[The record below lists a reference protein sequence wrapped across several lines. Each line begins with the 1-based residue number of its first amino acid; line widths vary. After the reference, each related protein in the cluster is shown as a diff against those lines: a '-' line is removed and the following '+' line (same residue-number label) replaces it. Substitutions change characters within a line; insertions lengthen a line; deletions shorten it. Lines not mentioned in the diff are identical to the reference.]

1 MVRRLPTTSPSDGN
15 LGSSCAGGTNSH
27 TLKYACLLVA
37 KVNVDHIEDELK
49 ASKWLRR
56 RIESAKPYIANAVV
70 WINAIFASRVIASV
84 LLTLSV
90 FSLVFG
96 IDWAGINWLPP
107 ERDQEAIAW
116 ERKLGHVVIATIAI
130 MPFAL
135 ALAFYVYLR
144 TKRGQSPLPW
154 WRGILVGI
162 VLIGIIDWFR

>member
-1 MVRRLPTTSPSDGN
+1 M
-15 LGSSCAGGTNSH
+15 
-27 TLKYACLLVA
+27 
-37 KVNVDHIEDELK
+37 K

-56 RIESAKPYIANAVV
+56 RIEGAKPYIANAVAR
-70 WINAIFASRVIASV
+70 IDAILASRAITSV
-84 LLTLSV
+84 LLALSL

-116 ERKLGHVVIATIAI
+116 ERKLGYVVIATIAI
-130 MPFAL
+130 VPLAL

>member
-1 MVRRLPTTSPSDGN
+1 M
-15 LGSSCAGGTNSH
+15 
-27 TLKYACLLVA
+27 
-37 KVNVDHIEDELK
+37 DHIEDELK

-56 RIESAKPYIANAVV
+56 RIESVKPCIANAVA
-70 WINAIFASRVIASV
+70 WIDAILASRVITSV
-84 LLTLSV
+84 LLTLSP

-107 ERDQEAIAW
+107 ERNEEAIAW
-116 ERKLGHVVIATIAI
+116 ERKLGYVVIATIAI
-130 MPFAL
+130 VPFAL
-135 ALAFYVYLR
+135 ALAFYAYLR